1 MYQQFV
7 YFNRFI
13 FVALYDLIT
22 KGSVAVPIVT
32 AIGPTMVIPTLLTLQ
47 IIFNIAYNDWF
58 AEGNVFLVVMQI
70 FTIIQFVNMFLLI
83 WDTEFYLY
91 TVRLYRYIIFAIAIV
106 FCLVYVADIAVAA
119 DLIWGIDEWQQQP
132 AKLAVNGLVSTIL
145 AYCAIEFLPTFAI
158 NW

>member
-1 MYQQFV
+1 
-7 YFNRFI
+7 
-13 FVALYDLIT
+13 
-22 KGSVAVPIVT
+22 
-32 AIGPTMVIPTLLTLQ
+32 
-47 IIFNIAYNDWF
+47 
-58 AEGNVFLVVMQI
+58 
-70 FTIIQFVNMFLLI
+70 MFLLI